1 MTWFVPFLCSMIY
14 IIYVLVVHISMTRIK
29 YKSVISHFSH
39 NSFAMMLIVSQVS
52 AWDFLWSLLLR
63 FSTIVSLVSSPPS
76 VGGERRIPK
85 YAADM

>member
-1 MTWFVPFLCSMIY
+1 MFYDLYYLCFSCAHFY
-14 IIYVLVVHISMTRIK
+14 NKNK

-39 NSFAMMLIVSQVS
+39 NSFGMMLIVSQVS

-76 VGGERRIPK
+76 VGEERRIPK